1 MRGEGNAPRGR
12 GVAGDLNIKIQ
23 VMPHKLFKRDGY
35 DLMFDL
41 YLPFTTLLLGGR
53 VEIPLTK
60 GTFNLDI
67 KEGTQSGT
75 TMRIK
80 GKGVKVLNK
89 DTYGD
94 LLVTLKS
101 EPPKKLSASQR
112 EILEKLAN
120 SFTES
125 DFPKYKDFKKS
136 NL

>member
-1 MRGEGNAPRGR
+1 
-12 GVAGDLNIKIQ
+12 
-23 VMPHKLFKRDGY
+23 
-35 DLMFDL
+35 MFDL
-41 YLPFTTLLLGGR
+41 YLPFTTLLLGGK

-60 GTFNLDI
+60 GKFTLDI

-89 DTYGD
+89 DAYGD
-94 LLVTLKS
+94 MLVTLKS
-101 EPPKKLSASQR
+101 EPPKKLSAVQR
-112 EILEKLAN
+112 DLLEKLSE

-136 NL
+136 NQ